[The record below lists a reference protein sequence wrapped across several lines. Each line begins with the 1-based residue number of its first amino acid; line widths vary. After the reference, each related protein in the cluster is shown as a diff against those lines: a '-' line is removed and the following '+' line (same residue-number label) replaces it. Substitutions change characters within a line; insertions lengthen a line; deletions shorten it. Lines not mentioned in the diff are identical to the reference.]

1 MLDRLMAEVQYQN
14 AGICLSVC
22 LVSLCVNKEGQYR
35 NFQCPLSIIL
45 FVCNSTCISPSRL
58 CDGDSA
64 PVALALADVAAVRA
78 DELGD
83 VGDAEADA
91 VVGEGGADDG
101 QLGADGQHQLVV
113 DHGLRARD
121 RQLLRAQVVLQRLA
135 LVAAHLERRH

>member
-1 MLDRLMAEVQYQN
+1 MN
-14 AGICLSVC
+14 ISSVPYKPYC
-22 LVSLCVNKEGQYR
+22 
-35 NFQCPLSIIL
+35 
-45 FVCNSTCISPSRL
+45 VCNSTCNSPSRL
-58 CDGDSA
+58 CDGDGA
-64 PVALALADVAAVRA
+64 PVALSVGDVAAVRA

-101 QLGADGQHQLVV
+101 QLRADGQHQLVV

-135 LVAAHLERRH
+135 LVPAHLERRGSGNDI